1 MSTSS
6 LYILSSIGF
15 SGSMLSGVIGIES
28 WIVIV
33 LSLVFL
39 CGLYHLQAKRAYG
52 FIVAVSILTG
62 GLVGSKGRLEQ
73 SRDKF
78 RLFFGMNTDYVA
90 IQLVTSGI
98 KMVNHEG

>member
-6 LYILSSIGF
+6 FNILTSIGF
-15 SGSMLSGVIGIES
+15 SGIMLSGVIGIES
-28 WIVIV
+28 WIVVV
-33 LSLVFL
+33 LALIFL
-39 CGLYHLQAKRAYG
+39 CGLYHLQEKSAYG
-52 FIVAVSILTG
+52 FIVTVSILTG

-78 RLFFGMNTDYVA
+78 RLFFGMNTDCVA
-90 IQLVTSGI
+90 IQHATSGI